1 MQAFISCCETA
12 FTAAHVLPQVAHQ
25 VVERSLSET
34 SDIASDNDE
43 NTNTNTM
50 ETSLLEEFPHL
61 KKTRRRKDGSRSKRE
76 SQKLKTELLKTELS
90 GTSRL
95 RDSEIVVMA
104 HKAETMA
111 AVDFRHA
118 EERRWKDLVS
128 DLKVGSSDMWAK
140 REEVSARKRVER
152 MRTRTMELA
161 AESG

>member
-1 MQAFISCCETA
+1 MG
-12 FTAAHVLPQVAHQ
+12 PQVAHQ
-25 VVERSLSET
+25 VVERSLSEA
-34 SDIASDNDE
+34 SDVASDNDE

-61 KKTRRRKDGSRSKRE
+61 KKTRRRKDCSRSKRE
-76 SQKLKTELLKTELS
+76 PHKLKTELS